1 MVGKGK
7 QQESHSHH
15 GDQVHWAVFLLAA
28 DVSRLSAAAKV
39 RAGPQA
45 LNKSAVA
52 NHDYEER
59 EDKAEGKCHIVKD
72 QNTLPGGEARGLETA
87 KKAFP
92 TSEQKERQKMIKKCV
107 FRQASN
113 YVCGEVMQ
121 QNKNIPLLAVYL
133 TFWTPRW
140 SGRD

>member
-1 MVGKGK
+1 MVTRCTVRCA
-7 QQESHSHH
+7 ESAQSA
-15 GDQVHWAVFLLAA
+15 DVCAA

-39 RAGPQA
+39 RAGLHV

-52 NHDYEER
+52 NHDCEKR

-72 QNTLPGGEARGLETA
+72 QNMLPGGDARGLETA
-87 KKAFP
+87 KKPFP
-92 TSEQKERQKMIKKCV
+92 TSEQKERQMIKKCV

-113 YVCGEVMQ
+113 CVCGEVMQ

-133 TFWTPRW
+133 TLWTPR
-140 SGRD
+140 